1 MTICSCSENYKEN
14 ISFNKTLFKKGL
26 IRELHVYGSLVG
38 VDHLFKNINGI
49 QHKGIGKK
57 LIKKAENI
65 ALLDL
70 REISSVA
77 DYFVIVTG
85 SNEPHL
91 RAIVDE
97 ITEKLRLDHNVRPFS
112 TDGARITPW
121 IVLDFIDVLV
131 HVMNDE
137 FRELY
142 DLENLWG
149 DGGKIDFKSETSP
162 IGN

>member
-1 MTICSCSENYKEN
+1 MES
-14 ISFNKTLFKKGL
+14 KTLAL
-26 IRELHVYGSLVG
+26 TCARLA
-38 VDHLFKNINGI
+38 DN
-49 QHKGIGKK
+49 
-57 LIKKAENI
+57 KKAENI

-131 HVMNDE
+131 HIMNDE

-149 DGGKIDFKSETSP
+149 DGGKIDFKSGTSP

>member
-1 MTICSCSENYKEN
+1 MES
-14 ISFNKTLFKKGL
+14 KTLAL
-26 IRELHVYGSLVG
+26 TCARLAE
-38 VDHLFKNINGI
+38 N
-49 QHKGIGKK
+49 
-57 LIKKAENI
+57 KKAENI

-97 ITEKLRLDHNVRPFS
+97 ITEKLRLNHNVRPFS
-112 TDGARITPW
+112 TDGARITHW

-131 HVMNDE
+131 HVMNNE

-149 DGGKIDFKSETSP
+149 DGGKIDFKSEISP

>member
-1 MTICSCSENYKEN
+1 MES
-14 ISFNKTLFKKGL
+14 KTLAL
-26 IRELHVYGSLVG
+26 TCARLA
-38 VDHLFKNINGI
+38 DN
-49 QHKGIGKK
+49 
-57 LIKKAENI
+57 KKAENI

-70 REISSVA
+70 RSISSIA

-97 ITEKLRLDHNVRPFS
+97 ITEKLRHDHNVRPFS
-112 TDGARITPW
+112 IDGAKITPW

-149 DGGKIDFKSETSP
+149 DGEKIDFKSDKSP
-162 IGN
+162 IEN

>member
-1 MTICSCSENYKEN
+1 MES
-14 ISFNKTLFKKGL
+14 KTLAL
-26 IRELHVYGSLVG
+26 TCARLA
-38 VDHLFKNINGI
+38 DN
-49 QHKGIGKK
+49 
-57 LIKKAENI
+57 KKAENI

-70 REISSVA
+70 RSISSIA

-97 ITEKLRLDHNVRPFS
+97 ISENLRLDHNVRPLS
-112 TDGARITPW
+112 IDGAKITPW

-149 DGGKIDFKSETSP
+149 DGEKIDFKSDESP
-162 IGN
+162 IDN

>member
-1 MTICSCSENYKEN
+1 MES
-14 ISFNKTLFKKGL
+14 KTLAL
-26 IRELHVYGSLVG
+26 ICARLA
-38 VDHLFKNINGI
+38 DN
-49 QHKGIGKK
+49 
-57 LIKKAENI
+57 KKAENI

-149 DGGKIDFKSETSP
+149 DGEKIDFKSEISP

>member
-1 MTICSCSENYKEN
+1 MES
-14 ISFNKTLFKKGL
+14 KTLAL
-26 IRELHVYGSLVG
+26 TCARLA
-38 VDHLFKNINGI
+38 DN
-49 QHKGIGKK
+49 
-57 LIKKAENI
+57 KKAENI

-70 REISSVA
+70 RSISSIA

-97 ITEKLRLDHNVRPFS
+97 ISEKLRLDHNVRPLS
-112 TDGARITPW
+112 VDGAKITPW

-149 DGGKIDFKSETSP
+149 DGEKIDFKSDKSP
-162 IGN
+162 IDN

>member
-1 MTICSCSENYKEN
+1 MES
-14 ISFNKTLFKKGL
+14 KTLAL
-26 IRELHVYGSLVG
+26 TCARLA
-38 VDHLFKNINGI
+38 DN
-49 QHKGIGKK
+49 
-57 LIKKAENI
+57 KKAENI

-97 ITEKLRLDHNVRPFS
+97 ITEKLRIDHNVRPFS
-112 TDGARITPW
+112 TEGARISPW

-142 DLENLWG
+142 NLENLWG
-149 DGGKIDFKSETSP
+149 DGKKIDFRPETKQ
-162 IGN
+162 IEN

>member
-1 MTICSCSENYKEN
+1 MES
-14 ISFNKTLFKKGL
+14 KTLAL
-26 IRELHVYGSLVG
+26 TCARLA
-38 VDHLFKNINGI
+38 DNR
-49 QHKGIGKK
+49 
-57 LIKKAENI
+57 KAENI
-65 ALLDL
+65 TLLEL
-70 REISSVA
+70 RELSSVA

-112 TDGARITPW
+112 TDGARVTPW
-121 IVLDFIDVLV
+121 IVLDFIDVIV

-149 DGGKIDFKSETSP
+149 DGKRIDFEPEKP
-162 IGN
+162 PVAAQA

>member
-1 MTICSCSENYKEN
+1 MAKHQYNSHFYMES
-14 ISFNKTLFKKGL
+14 KTLAL
-26 IRELHVYGSLVG
+26 TCARLAE
-38 VDHLFKNINGI
+38 N
-49 QHKGIGKK
+49 
-57 LIKKAENI
+57 KKAEKI

-70 REISSVA
+70 RVISSAA
-77 DYFVIVTG
+77 DYFVILTG

-97 ITEKLRLDHNVRPFS
+97 ITDKLRLDHNIRPFS

-149 DGGKIDFKSETSP
+149 DGGKIDFKPEISSVE
-162 IGN
+162 N

>member
-1 MTICSCSENYKEN
+1 MES
-14 ISFNKTLFKKGL
+14 KTLAL
-26 IRELHVYGSLVG
+26 TCARLA
-38 VDHLFKNINGI
+38 DN
-49 QHKGIGKK
+49 
-57 LIKKAENI
+57 KKAENI

-70 REISSVA
+70 RSISSIA

-112 TDGARITPW
+112 TDGAKITPW

-149 DGGKIDFKSETSP
+149 DGEKIDFKSDNSP
-162 IGN
+162 IDN

>member
-1 MTICSCSENYKEN
+1 MES
-14 ISFNKTLFKKGL
+14 KTLAL
-26 IRELHVYGSLVG
+26 TCARLA
-38 VDHLFKNINGI
+38 DN
-49 QHKGIGKK
+49 
-57 LIKKAENI
+57 KKAENI
-65 ALLDL
+65 TLLDL
-70 REISSVA
+70 RELSSVA

-112 TDGARITPW
+112 TEGARVTPW
-121 IVLDFIDVLV
+121 IVLDFIGVLV
-131 HVMNDE
+131 HIMNDE

-149 DGGKIDFKSETSP
+149 DGKKLDFEPEISP

>member
-1 MTICSCSENYKEN
+1 MES
-14 ISFNKTLFKKGL
+14 KTLAL
-26 IRELHVYGSLVG
+26 TCARLA
-38 VDHLFKNINGI
+38 DN
-49 QHKGIGKK
+49 
-57 LIKKAENI
+57 KKAENI

-97 ITEKLRLDHNVRPFS
+97 ITEKLRIDHNVRPFS
-112 TDGARITPW
+112 TEGARISPW
-121 IVLDFIDVLV
+121 IVLDFINVLV

-142 DLENLWG
+142 NLENLWG
-149 DGGKIDFKSETSP
+149 DGEKIDFRPETKP
-162 IGN
+162 IEN

>member
-1 MTICSCSENYKEN
+1 MES
-14 ISFNKTLFKKGL
+14 KTLAFTCARL
-26 IRELHVYGSLVG
+26 A
-38 VDHLFKNINGI
+38 DN
-49 QHKGIGKK
+49 
-57 LIKKAENI
+57 KKAENI

-70 REISSVA
+70 RSISSIA

-112 TDGARITPW
+112 IDGAKITPW

-149 DGGKIDFKSETSP
+149 DGEKIDFKSDKSP
-162 IGN
+162 IEN

>member
-1 MTICSCSENYKEN
+1 MESE
-14 ISFNKTLFKKGL
+14 TLAL
-26 IRELHVYGSLVG
+26 TCARLA
-38 VDHLFKNINGI
+38 DNR
-49 QHKGIGKK
+49 
-57 LIKKAENI
+57 KAENI
-65 ALLDL
+65 TLLDL
-70 REISSVA
+70 RELSSVA

-112 TDGARITPW
+112 TEGVRVTPW
-121 IVLDFIDVLV
+121 IVLDFIDVIV

-149 DGGKIDFKSETSP
+149 DGKKIDFEPEKP
-162 IGN
+162 RVVAQA

>member
-1 MTICSCSENYKEN
+1 MES
-14 ISFNKTLFKKGL
+14 KTLAL
-26 IRELHVYGSLVG
+26 TCARLA
-38 VDHLFKNINGI
+38 DN
-49 QHKGIGKK
+49 
-57 LIKKAENI
+57 KKAENI

-70 REISSVA
+70 RSISSIA

-112 TDGARITPW
+112 IDGAKITPW

-149 DGGKIDFKSETSP
+149 DGEKIDFKSDKLP
-162 IGN
+162 IEN

>member
-1 MTICSCSENYKEN
+1 MES
-14 ISFNKTLFKKGL
+14 KTLAL
-26 IRELHVYGSLVG
+26 TCARLA
-38 VDHLFKNINGI
+38 DN
-49 QHKGIGKK
+49 
-57 LIKKAENI
+57 KKAENI

-70 REISSVA
+70 RSISSIA

-112 TDGARITPW
+112 IDGAKITPW

-149 DGGKIDFKSETSP
+149 DGEKIDFKSDKSP
-162 IGN
+162 IEN

>member
-1 MTICSCSENYKEN
+1 MES
-14 ISFNKTLFKKGL
+14 KTLAL
-26 IRELHVYGSLVG
+26 TCARLA
-38 VDHLFKNINGI
+38 DN
-49 QHKGIGKK
+49 
-57 LIKKAENI
+57 KKAENI
-65 ALLDL
+65 TLLDL
-70 REISSVA
+70 RELSSVA

-97 ITEKLRLDHNVRPFS
+97 IIEKLRLDHKVRPFS
-112 TDGARITPW
+112 TEGARVTPW

-131 HVMNDE
+131 HIMNDE

-149 DGGKIDFKSETSP
+149 DGKKLDFEPEISP
-162 IGN
+162 IGNQA

>member
-1 MTICSCSENYKEN
+1 MES
-14 ISFNKTLFKKGL
+14 KTLAL
-26 IRELHVYGSLVG
+26 TCARLA
-38 VDHLFKNINGI
+38 DN
-49 QHKGIGKK
+49 
-57 LIKKAENI
+57 KKAENI

-70 REISSVA
+70 RSISSIA

-112 TDGARITPW
+112 IDGAKITPW

-149 DGGKIDFKSETSP
+149 DGEKIDFESDKSP
-162 IGN
+162 IEN

>member
-1 MTICSCSENYKEN
+1 MES
-14 ISFNKTLFKKGL
+14 KTLAL
-26 IRELHVYGSLVG
+26 TCARLA
-38 VDHLFKNINGI
+38 DN
-49 QHKGIGKK
+49 
-57 LIKKAENI
+57 KKAENI

-97 ITEKLRLDHNVRPFS
+97 ITEKLRIDHNVRPFS
-112 TDGARITPW
+112 TEGARISPW

-142 DLENLWG
+142 NLENLGG
-149 DGGKIDFKSETSP
+149 DGKKIDFRPETKP
-162 IGN
+162 IEN

>member
-1 MTICSCSENYKEN
+1 MES
-14 ISFNKTLFKKGL
+14 KTLAL
-26 IRELHVYGSLVG
+26 ICARLA
-38 VDHLFKNINGI
+38 DN
-49 QHKGIGKK
+49 
-57 LIKKAENI
+57 KKAENI

-70 REISSVA
+70 RSISSIA

-112 TDGARITPW
+112 IDGAKITPW

-149 DGGKIDFKSETSP
+149 DGEKIDFKSDKSP
-162 IGN
+162 IEN